1 MIGNLPNDTLT
12 EVFRKVANQADKL
25 AAFYEIN
32 ALRSTNQRFRELIE
46 SDRTIRSEFRKIQ
59 QETRPARFAN
69 ARIEARN
76 PAGTRT
82 GNDINTYHDVDVPD
96 TQDRIKWLAA
106 ERDINANPDMV
117 ARTAIE
123 RNDVVVPVAQD
134 RIKWL
139 AAERD
144 INANPDMVARTAIER
159 NDVTDRL
166 AQDTIKERAAKRD
179 INANMVARTA
189 IERNGVTDRFAQN
202 RIMQH
207 AASVEA
213 FSNAIRGLGERF
225 RQEGG
230 RGR

>member
-123 RNDVVVPVAQD
+123 RNDVVVPVAHAGQD
-134 RIKWL
+134 Q
-139 AAERD
+139 
-144 INANPDMVARTAIER
+144 MARR
-159 NDVTDRL
+159 G
-166 AQDTIKERAAKRD
+166 
-179 INANMVARTA
+179 ARH
-189 IERNGVTDRFAQN
+189 Q
-202 RIMQH
+202 
-207 AASVEA
+207 
-213 FSNAIRGLGERF
+213 
-225 RQEGG
+225 RQS
-230 RGR
+230 

>member
-76 PAGTRT
+76 PAGT
-82 GNDINTYHDVDVPD
+82 NDVVVPVA
-96 TQDRIKWLAA
+96 QDRIKWLAA

-139 AAERD
+139 AAKRD
-144 INANPDMVARTAIER
+144 INANPDMVAGTAIER

>member
-76 PAGTRT
+76 PAGTRS

-139 AAERD
+139 AAKRD
-144 INANPDMVARTAIER
+144 INANPDMVAGTAIER

>member
-139 AAERD
+139 AAKRD
-144 INANPDMVARTAIER
+144 INANPDMVAGTAIER